1 MEPEIIDGSVL
12 MRVGRGNGQAYYANV
27 LHLHLRL
34 EGAWVTLRIEHLRDE
49 HVGGRCYRARFPV
62 HVLHGNAC
70 VDRAQIELLE
80 APLLTGNYLPEV
92 QGLDTAFT
100 RFFKTFL
107 IYHHQELMHIAW
119 DPCTQSERESQ
130 QRSQAANVCMAA

>member
-1 MEPEIIDGSVL
+1 MQQETMDGSVL
-12 MRVGRGNGQAYYANV
+12 MRVGRGNGQATYANA
-27 LHLHLRL
+27 LHLHLQL

-49 HVGGRCYRARFPV
+49 HAGDRCYRARFPV
-62 HVLHGNAC
+62 HVLHGKAC

-80 APLLTGNYLPEV
+80 APLLTGSDLPEV

-107 IYHHQELMHIAW
+107 IYHHQELIHIAW
-119 DPCTQSERESQ
+119 DSCAQSERELQ
-130 QRSQAANVCMAA
+130 QRSQAVNVWMAA